1 MSRKVPAKKL
11 EPGKAKGL
19 AKPYEPTAAEPT
31 IRPPPNLK
39 HGGRRGFRLF
49 PLPNFPRRSSG
60 AFLYGLGIKALLSAG
75 LLSSTVGDI

>member
-39 HGGRRGFRLF
+39 HGGRRGSACS
-49 PLPNFPRRSSG
+49 PCQTSPVDPREP
-60 AFLYGLGIKALLSAG
+60 LYGLGIKALLSAG